1 MTMKLTPKQE
11 RFCLEYVKTGNAS
24 EAYRCAYD
32 ADRMKPEAVH
42 VAACRLLEKAKVA
55 LRIDELRQAIE
66 EEAIADAKA
75 RQRWWTQIMYDET
88 AELKD
93 RLKASELLAKAQG
106 DFIERREVS
115 GQGGGPVILKIGDKD
130 IDPEALGW

>member
-1 MTMKLTPKQE
+1 MKLTPKQE